1 MVLMMMMMKDGGGI
15 MGRGMRGAMN
25 DAQRQH

>member
-1 MVLMMMMMKDGGGI
+1 MVLMMMMKDGSGI
-15 MGRGMRGAMN
+15 MGRGMRSAMN

>member
-1 MVLMMMMMKDGGGI
+1 MVLMMMMKDGSGI